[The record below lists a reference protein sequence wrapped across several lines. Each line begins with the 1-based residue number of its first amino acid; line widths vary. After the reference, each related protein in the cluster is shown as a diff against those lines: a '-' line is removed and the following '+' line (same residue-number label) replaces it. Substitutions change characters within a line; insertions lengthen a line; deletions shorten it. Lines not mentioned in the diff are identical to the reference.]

1 MKIGHTVKHRFDN
14 PNLPRGKGR
23 VVHWRKGAD
32 LALVK
37 WDSGECTEHPSAALI
52 TFPANSVTI
61 TTACEAPVTGPSRAS
76 HRAPL

>member
-1 MKIGHTVKHRFDN
+1 MLMKIGYTVKHRFDN

-52 TFPANSVTI
+52 HV
-61 TTACEAPVTGPSRAS
+61 PSK
-76 HRAPL
+76 